1 MANFY
6 PYLSENSL
14 LATLGQVRTDRH
26 APGGPWPHWLQGDPA
41 DLLAR
46 QRFIVCGSQCRA
58 ELRLLARHAEVVAI
72 VDDVLLAQGHRHL
85 FGTQVISSEAW
96 VEKARN
102 DQGVVSVVLTAGP
115 VGFQHFSKLAAQWE
129 LPTLYPSQYLDLLD
143 AAGISTGGAAGR
155 FFWYGKAFRD
165 HTEEHLDQL
174 IAARTHF
181 GDAWSRQ
188 TWLCILLYRMTLNPF
203 FLTACAVGH
212 NADSFGLNSYEIN
225 RQFLQFSDR
234 EVYVDGGTFDGDSL
248 GWFVR
253 AVDGKFKHIH
263 TFEPSA
269 ENNQTIRRRL
279 STLQQDYLQP
289 LAPRVT
295 LHEKGLWNTDTTLLF
310 NPCVTEDMMDAV
322 GVANPPSAHLVEGG
336 VLGHMYN
343 HAQEASVSTQVPVTT
358 IDGATDGD
366 ATFIKLE
373 IEGSELQALQGAR
386 ETIARN
392 RPMMSIAMYHKPEDL
407 ETLLDFVLASGQGYK
422 LGFRQHNPLCP
433 DAMVMYC
440 W

>member
-1 MANFY
+1 MMNSY
-6 PYLSENSL
+6 PYTSENAL
-14 LATLGQVRTDRH
+14 LAALDQVRTDHH
-26 APGGPWPHWLQGDPA
+26 APGGSWPQWLNGDPA

-46 QRFIVCGSQCRA
+46 RKFIVCGSLCRA
-58 ELRLLARHAEVVAI
+58 ELRLLARHADVVAI
-72 VDDVLLAQGHRHL
+72 VDDLLLAQGCRRL
-85 FGTQVISSEAW
+85 LGAEVISSETW
-96 VEKARN
+96 VEKARS
-102 DQGVVSVVLTAGP
+102 DPGIVSVVLTAGP
-115 VGFQHFSKLAAQWE
+115 AGFQHFSKLAAQWE
-129 LPTLYPSQYLDLLD
+129 LPTLYPAHYLDLLD
-143 AAGISTGGAAGR
+143 AAGIPSGGAAGR

-165 HTEEHLDQL
+165 HTLEHLDQL
-174 IAARTHF
+174 TAARTHF

-188 TWLCILLYRMTLNPF
+188 TWLCILLYRLTLNPF
-203 FLTACAVGH
+203 FLTTCAVGH

-225 RQFLQFSDR
+225 RQFLQFSDH

-248 GWFVR
+248 GWFIR
-253 AVDGKFKHIH
+253 AVDGNFKRIH

-269 ENNQTIRRRL
+269 DNNQAIKRRL
-279 STLQQDYLQP
+279 ATLQQDHLQP

-295 LHEKGLWNTDTTLLF
+295 LHEKGLWSTDTTLLF
-310 NPCVTEDMMDAV
+310 NPCVTEDMVDAV
-322 GVANPPSAHLVEGG
+322 GVANPPSAHLLEGG
-336 VLGHMYN
+336 ILGHMYN
-343 HAQEASVSTQVPVTT
+343 HAQEASVSVQVPVTT

-373 IEGSELQALQGAR
+373 IEGSELQALRGAR

-392 RPMMSIAMYHKPEDL
+392 RPKMSIAMYHKPEDL
-407 ETLLDFVLASGQGYK
+407 ETLLHFVVETGQDYK